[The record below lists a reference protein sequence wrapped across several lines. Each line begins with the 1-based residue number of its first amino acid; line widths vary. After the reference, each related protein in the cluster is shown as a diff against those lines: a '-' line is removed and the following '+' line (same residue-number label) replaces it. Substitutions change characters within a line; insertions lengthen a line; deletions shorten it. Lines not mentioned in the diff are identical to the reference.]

1 MTRNVLVGRA
11 GSPGVGLGRL
21 LLVAPESNGHAPATG
36 VADAPSA
43 ARDPASERTRLLAAL
58 DAAATDLEAL
68 ARQVAL
74 RAGDEIGAIFEA
86 QALFARDPGIIGPA
100 LEAIDSGTSTPM
112 SRS

>member
-21 LLVAPESNGHAPATG
+21 LLVATGPNGHAPATG
-36 VADAPSA
+36 LAGSA
-43 ARDPASERTRLLAAL
+43 MGANHPAAERTRLLAAL
-58 DAAATDLEAL
+58 DAAATDLEGL

-74 RAGDEIGAIFEA
+74 AGDEIGAIFEA

-100 LEAIDSGTSTPM
+100 LEWRSTTEPAPM